1 MVTRAIFT
9 TVVAAAMLTGCAGVR
24 DSSGYIASTEL
35 VQAIAPGVDNKA
47 SVEATLGRPTFVG
60 QFDANQWFYV
70 SRNTAQFAFRR
81 PRLTDSKVIAV
92 TFDAAGNVTAVN
104 ETGPELAVN
113 VNPSSAETPT
123 LGRERSFFD
132 ELFGGIGQVGQAGL
146 PGGGG
151 PGGGR

>member
-1 MVTRAIFT
+1 MVSKRAIFT
-9 TVVAAAMLTGCAGVR
+9 CVAAGAMLTGCAGVR

-60 QFDANQWFYV
+60 QFDDKQWYYV
-70 SRNTAQFAFRR
+70 SRTTNQFAFRR
-81 PRLTDSKVIAV
+81 PRLDDSKVIAV
-92 TFDAAGNVTAVN
+92 TFDATGNVVAVN
-104 ETGPELAVN
+104 ETGRELAVN
-113 VNPSSAETPT
+113 INPSNAETPT

-146 PGGGG
+146 PGGG
-151 PGGGR
+151 PGGR